1 MSKDALPDIKWLSDV
16 EEQDY
21 PAAESYL
28 TILYSQDKVTKM
40 MVKFRASAV
49 VKFKTVDIFR
59 ACQLPLKSASNSQ
72 VKEEIRKISKG
83 ERLSPILL
91 LRDEMH
97 GKVVIADGYH
107 RMCAVYEVDEEA
119 VIPCKII

>member
-28 TILYSQDKVTKM
+28 TILHSRDKVSKM
-40 MVKFRASAV
+40 MAKFRAAPV

-59 ACQLPLKSASNSQ
+59 ACELPLKSASNAQ
-72 VKEEIRKISKG
+72 VKTERKKISKG
-83 ERLSPILL
+83 ESLSPILL